1 MAVRA
6 RRVRDRDGT
15 EQVLVDLADFQA
27 LVDAADLA
35 THGVPDVRAIVERLR
50 ANLEADEE
58 VVDVDEVL
66 AAYDAAQDAR

>member
-1 MAVRA
+1 MRA

-15 EQVLVDLADFQA
+15 ERVLVDLADFQA

-35 THGVPDVRAIVERLR
+35 THGVPDVRVIVERLR
-50 ANLEADEE
+50 ANLEADEA

-66 AAYDAAQDAR
+66 AAYDAAHDAP